1 MNKTSE
7 LRDEINTKFIPFVEE
22 KGFNLKK
29 KTRIF
34 YDFEKVTSEAVYIF
48 NIQWEKYGAPRFVIN
63 FKIDDN
69 DTLSSWGR
77 LQPKNG
83 SSKCNW
89 FRQDRCWLLKNMFP
103 MKPAKSVVQELIDL
117 FPEVEEF
124 NYSGRVGNH
133 LKII

>member
-1 MNKTSE
+1 MNNTSE
-7 LRDEINTKFIPFVEE
+7 LRNEINKTFAPFVES
-22 KGFNLKK
+22 KGFFLKK

-34 YDFEKVTSEAVYIF
+34 YDFEKITSDSVYMF
-48 NIQWEKYGAPRFVIN
+48 NIQWEKYGSPRFVIN

-83 SSKCNW
+83 ASTCSW
-89 FRQDRCWLLKNMFP
+89 FRQDRCWILNILFP
-103 MKPAKSVVQELIDL
+103 RKPQKKIIKQLINL
-117 FPEVEEF
+117 FPEVED
-124 NYSGRVGNH
+124 YISSGRIGKH